1 MHVSFCP
8 QRCDCAL
15 SVAKSGDTLIINGDP
30 VDLSVIPDGATLP
43 ADAVSNDFVVGN
55 VERISGELHVTL
67 LLPHGPN
74 PSQAVAFPAPL
85 ADVPDG
91 PLQIPRDPEPEPE
104 PEPALTDVTEPEE

>member
-1 MHVSFCP
+1 MRISFCP
-8 QRCDCAL
+8 QRCESSL
-15 SVAKSGDTLIINGDP
+15 TVTKSGDILTINGDP
-30 VDLSVIPDGATLP
+30 VDLSGIPDGATLA
-43 ADAVSNDFVVGN
+43 ADAVSNEFVVGE
-55 VERISGELHVTL
+55 VERISGELHLTL